1 MALQGALESNGKQ
14 SHHLDHCKKGSS
26 QSFQKPSEAL
36 ETALFSKYIDDP
48 RAQEHEAVCLT
59 SPDELRALTGAQS
72 RLAAAF

>member
-59 SPDELRALTGAQS
+59 SSDELRALTGAQS

>member
-1 MALQGALESNGKQ
+1 MALHGALESNGKQ